1 MNETEKKIEEAKVQL
16 DNKIHNK
23 LRRAPIVKN
32 TQARVNEIIDQMH
45 RSKHIDDTNNKWLSQ
60 TPHPRRRPIFCTLT
74 KTDKRIPV
82 GRPIISGFDGLT
94 ERILFFEETLLQ
106 AIAKQSY
113 IKDTTAFIKKQ
124 NVSRACTQ
132 MYLKKKEQM

>member
-23 LRRAPIVKN
+23 PRRAPIVKN

>member
-16 DNKIHNK
+16 DKKIHNK
-23 LRRAPIVKN
+23 PRRAPIVKN

-106 AIAKQSY
+106 PIAKTILYKGYHCFYQ
-113 IKDTTAFIKKQ
+113 KTK
-124 NVSRACTQ
+124 R
-132 MYLKKKEQM
+132 L

>member
-1 MNETEKKIEEAKVQL
+1 MRQKK
-16 DNKIHNK
+16 K
-23 LRRAPIVKN
+23 LKRQKCNSTTKFTTNLVEQKPIVKN

-74 KTDKRIPV
+74 KTDKRIPA

-106 AIAKQSY
+106 PMAQQSY
-113 IKDTTAFIKKQ
+113 IKDTTAFINSLEKTK
-124 NVSRACTQ
+124 RF
-132 MYLKKKEQM
+132 